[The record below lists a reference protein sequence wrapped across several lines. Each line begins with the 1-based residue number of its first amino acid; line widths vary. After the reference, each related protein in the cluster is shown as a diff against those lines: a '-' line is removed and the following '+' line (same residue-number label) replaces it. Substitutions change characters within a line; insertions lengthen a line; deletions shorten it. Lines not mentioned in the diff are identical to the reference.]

1 MSPRGHG
8 GHFDITEVTGGIHQG
23 EGGEGGLTSEMT
35 TEVLI
40 TTEVLL
46 GEVHLEA
53 LLQVTRTII
62 TGGPCSLQ

>member
-1 MSPRGHG
+1 M
-8 GHFDITEVTGGIHQG
+8 EVTGGIHQG

-53 LLQVTRTII
+53 PLQVTRTII